1 MRNNQMDTNQT
12 NGITPENP
20 VHKVK
25 VVPMSDARQLLKF
38 IYHNLKQGI
47 DQETLVDFKYDG
59 ISTDVAFVIG
69 TREIK
74 LNIVEGGQV

>member
-1 MRNNQMDTNQT
+1 MKTKQNNLV
-12 NGITPENP
+12 TPQNP

-59 ISTDVAFVIG
+59 NSTDVAFVIG

-74 LNIVEGGQV
+74 LNIVEGGQI

>member
-1 MRNNQMDTNQT
+1 
-12 NGITPENP
+12 
-20 VHKVK
+20 
-25 VVPMSDARQLLKF
+25 MSDARQLLKF